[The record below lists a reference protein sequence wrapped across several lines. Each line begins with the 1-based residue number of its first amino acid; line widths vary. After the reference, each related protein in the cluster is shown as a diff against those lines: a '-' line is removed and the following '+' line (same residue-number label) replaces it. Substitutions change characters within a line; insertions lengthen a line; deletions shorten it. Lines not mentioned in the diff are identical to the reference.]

1 MEDQHASPLK
11 AGTAGSVL
19 FGIDFSFGCGGC
31 FFVLF
36 FEDEASLSSPG
47 CPGTFPVD

>member
-1 MEDQHASPLK
+1 MEDQHASLLK

-19 FGIDFSFGCGGC
+19 FYIDFSFGWGGV
-31 FFVLF
+31 FFGSL